1 MTFNVASG
9 SIRKARVEEM
19 PESTLKNSLREDM
32 NAARRQQDRDRARLL
47 STILSDIKNK
57 EIELGHELDN
67 AETIDVLTKALK
79 LRREAAESMESRPEL
94 AERELAEAEV
104 LKGYMPPQLGEEEI
118 RQIVVE
124 AVDGGASNMG
134 AVMGRVMPQLKGRA
148 DGREVNRIV
157 REVIE
162 SRASGD

>member
-1 MTFNVASG
+1 
-9 SIRKARVEEM
+9 M

-57 EIELGHELDN
+57 EIELGHELDD
-67 AETIDVLTKALK
+67 AETVEVLAKALK

-94 AERELAEAEV
+94 AEKELAEAEV

-118 RQIVVE
+118 RRIVVE

-157 REVIE
+157 REVLE

>member
-1 MTFNVASG
+1 
-9 SIRKARVEEM
+9 M
-19 PESTLKNSLREDM
+19 PESKLKDSLREDM
-32 NAARRQQDRDRARLL
+32 NAARRRQDKDRARLL
-47 STILSDIKNK
+47 STILSDVRNR
-57 EIELGHELDN
+57 EIEVGHELDD
-67 AETIDVLTKALK
+67 AETVEVLAKALK

-94 AERELAEAEV
+94 AEKELAEAEV

-118 RQIVVE
+118 RQIVQE

-134 AVMGRVMPQLKGRA
+134 AVMGKVMPQVKGRA

-157 REVIE
+157 REVLE